1 MNTFLNNQMY
11 VQGFLHWVFLGG
23 WEKRLLMEVNKCR
36 LPSWAVINHEFL
48 REQQKCDMCKVLDSL
63 QLLRDADMEEG

>member
-1 MNTFLNNQMY
+1 MQITFL
-11 VQGFLHWVFLGG
+11 G
-23 WEKRLLMEVNKCR
+23 
-36 LPSWAVINHEFL
+36 VINLAFL

>member
-1 MNTFLNNQMY
+1 MY

-23 WEKRLLMEVNKCR
+23 RQKTLLMEVNKCR
-36 LPSWAVINHEFL
+36 LPSWAVINLAFL
-48 REQQKCDMCKVLDSL
+48 RDQQKCDMCKVLAIL